1 MSGVETTRNAV
12 RVAQSHEKK
21 FMAAKNT
28 GNNNNVQ
35 YGAAH
40 DQMSCS
46 SLSSIVQGT
55 PRHTRD
61 HDSILN
67 DSMHTPPSR
76 KSSIAMPID

>member
-28 GNNNNVQ
+28 GNNNVQ
-35 YGAAH
+35 YGVGH

-76 KSSIAMPID
+76 KSSIAPSMDQ